1 VSDYCLTGTNHSR
14 VQDQEEEEEEEGDA
28 MLLLCSW
35 YLPLPA
41 SIWLCCHCSLVR
53 RRVTLESG
61 ASTWT
66 TPCRARQVAALPAP
80 RTIGASAAIAVDSFR
95 RNFLAATDSFL
106 DRRRRCLVDDTD
118 TQEPMDARLLSAR
131 WLVASSEATALR
143 TYAPGAGSA
152 ATKESKL
159 HPRRRIN
166 QQPWTTDGSSNGW
179 PASNCLP
186 LSL

>member
-1 VSDYCLTGTNHSR
+1 
-14 VQDQEEEEEEEGDA
+14 
-28 MLLLCSW
+28 MLLL
-35 YLPLPA
+35 LPFPA
-41 SIWLCCHCSLVR
+41 SVWLCCHCSLVR

-66 TPCRARQVAALPAP
+66 TPCRARQLAALPAP

-131 WLVASSEATALR
+131 WLIARLRRYARRTHLELDLLPPRKASCTS
-143 TYAPGAGSA
+143 SQN
-152 ATKESKL
+152 K
-159 HPRRRIN
+159 
-166 QQPWTTDGSSNGW
+166 QP
-179 PASNCLP
+179 
-186 LSL
+186 